1 MSGTPVAIAVVIARA
16 AARAKALGPAA
27 EQAVE
32 NLRAELE
39 HNPRLGIRRGTR
51 ARGGEVYKTRIE
63 PRPNMPGLAVS
74 YLYLPEP
81 PPPAVAIVTI
91 VPDDAPEDDQ
101 P

>member
-1 MSGTPVAIAVVIARA
+1 VSDTPVAIAVVIARA
-16 AARAKALGPAA
+16 AARAKVLGPAA

-32 NLRAELE
+32 GLRAELE
-39 HNPRLGIRRGTR
+39 HNPRLGIRRGIR
-51 ARGGEVYKTRIE
+51 ARE

-81 PPPAVAIVTI
+81 PPPAVAIVAI
-91 VPDDAPEDDQ
+91 VPDDAPEADQ